1 MRKYDMRR
9 YEKNDRYRWKTK
21 SRVSSSK
28 EKRALIVA
36 VLAFPAIRYPENRR
50 ARIAAALCVRY
61 SLRGCWMHLAALQRR
76 ASQGKMRPMRHDAE
90 SIFRFSALS
99 ALLTLVIILAS
110 AHVTLKLPIIT
121 WVCVAGLGK
130 EVRRMRM
137 KKMLQTHYLE
147 RSEVLGRPRNQ

>member
-1 MRKYDMRR
+1 MED
-9 YEKNDRYRWKTK
+9 EE
-21 SRVSSSK
+21 SSK
-28 EKRALIVA
+28 EKWALIVA
-36 VLAFPAIRYPENRR
+36 VLAVPAIRYPENRR

-121 WVCVAGLGK
+121 WVCAAGLEK
-130 EVRRMRM
+130 EVRRMGM
-137 KKMLQTHYLE
+137 KKNAAYLLPG
-147 RSEVLGRPRNQ
+147 EVLKRPSNHRRKKNWTIRSLFSKISFSK